1 VQPFAFREPDPV
13 RVVSRKHFACNSL
26 DFSSFGLEH
35 AAQRKDNLSSLAWL
49 MAGGGRGETV
59 KEPNL
64 LGDLEFIDAS
74 IMGNRPGPTPDRL
87 EARCEA
93 TKPTDPLAAQG
104 AGGTSADLPA
114 DSVPN
119 ETVEETRL
127 SKVLE
132 EAQLATGATGVAIA
146 LVRGAEMVCCAT
158 TGPNAPDLWTCL
170 DPGTGLSGRCLQTR
184 ELQQCSDT
192 ETDPHVDLEACQ
204 RLGVRSMVVLPLMD
218 SDELFGVFE
227 IFSSRPHAFGQ
238 RDLDSL
244 QTLTDRILE
253 SKLPQWKDNATAPRR
268 DHAVDP
274 LQAEL
279 LAREVFRA
287 SAQSESGV
295 RHSNH
300 WMAIRTAA
308 VVALAVLLGWMV
320 GNAGWK
326 MAVDRAESQPS
337 RSQQE
342 VPPPVQVAPGPLLAS
357 LPVEQPTLAHSE
369 TTSFSESTAG
379 TLQTAG
385 IRDSDFAVAPAQI
398 SPKATNSYVLVEVK
412 PGYPEEAQRHHI
424 QGRVVMKVLVGING
438 LVRDIVV
445 TSGDP
450 QLVKSAANAVRQWR
464 FRPHSLKGQPVEF
477 ETQVTVNFALT

>member
-1 VQPFAFREPDPV
+1 
-13 RVVSRKHFACNSL
+13 
-26 DFSSFGLEH
+26 
-35 AAQRKDNLSSLAWL
+35 
-49 MAGGGRGETV
+49 
-59 KEPNL
+59 
-64 LGDLEFIDAS
+64 
-74 IMGNRPGPTPDRL
+74 
-87 EARCEA
+87 
-93 TKPTDPLAAQG
+93 
-104 AGGTSADLPA
+104 
-114 DSVPN
+114 
-119 ETVEETRL
+119 
-127 SKVLE
+127 
-132 EAQLATGATGVAIA
+132 
-146 LVRGAEMVCCAT
+146 
-158 TGPNAPDLWTCL
+158 
-170 DPGTGLSGRCLQTR
+170 
-184 ELQQCSDT
+184 
-192 ETDPHVDLEACQ
+192 
-204 RLGVRSMVVLPLMD
+204 MVVLPLMD

-357 LPVEQPTLAHSE
+357 LPVEQPTLAQSE